1 MAQASI
7 LPAAPPGP
15 AAGTVRRANAGIL
28 RGRQPMP
35 TTRAMTAVSMSPAP
49 VRPRAGAMSWLLLV
63 LGAGGFA
70 AVWILLALATNRQ
83 CSWMA
88 VVGALDIAWMLR
100 LGQWPRGRG
109 RLAVSVLATAL
120 VVVAANWFITAA
132 QLGGMLGYDPLMSAL
147 RLGPNLAW
155 TLAQLVNSAADVA
168 WIALALVVAGVTS
181 R

>member
-1 MAQASI
+1 
-7 LPAAPPGP
+7 
-15 AAGTVRRANAGIL
+15 
-28 RGRQPMP
+28 
-35 TTRAMTAVSMSPAP
+35 MTAASLSPAP
-49 VRPRAGAMSWLLLV
+49 ARPRAGALSWLLLV

-88 VVGALDIAWMLR
+88 VVGALDVAWMLR

-109 RLAVSVLATAL
+109 RLVAGVVVTGL

-155 TLAQLVNSAADVA
+155 TLAQLVNSAADLA
-168 WIALALVVAGVTS
+168 WIALALVVAAITS

>member
-1 MAQASI
+1 
-7 LPAAPPGP
+7 
-15 AAGTVRRANAGIL
+15 
-28 RGRQPMP
+28 
-35 TTRAMTAVSMSPAP
+35 MTAASLSPAP
-49 VRPRAGAMSWLLLV
+49 VRPRAGALSWLLLV

-88 VVGALDIAWMLR
+88 VVGALDVAWMLR

-109 RLAVSVLATAL
+109 RLVAGVVVTGL

-155 TLAQLVNSAADVA
+155 TLAQLVNSAADLA
-168 WIALALVVAGVTS
+168 WIALALVVAAIAS